1 MNKVKAI
8 EFINSQLDAIP
19 ALKTVQESDMT
30 YRTWK
35 ENTISIVKSLFGED
49 SSNYKRIYRHF
60 YPVFWASGMDE
71 HALYINRLDRISS
84 LLNGMITEI
93 DMLDDNDDNSV
104 TDSMA
109 IDIVANICNRF
120 PKVVRQLKQRHAGR
134 STICINDE
142 YDVQDLFH
150 ALLQLHFENIEAEA
164 QAPNHAGGA
173 SRIDFLLNSE
183 QIGIEIKH
191 TREGLTAKKLGE
203 ELIVDIERYQS
214 HPNCKTLICFVYDP
228 EYRISNPLGIENHL
242 TRETELL
249 KVITIITPK

>member
-1 MNKVKAI
+1 MEKTKAI
-8 EFINSQLDAIP
+8 ELINNQIDEIAKLRSRP
-19 ALKTVQESDMT
+19 AFS
-30 YRTWK
+30 
-35 ENTISIVKSLFGED
+35 SLFDGWKRHTEVIIEKIFGVRSRHISDFQNVNYRNAFLGEINYNNSFLRGLNSAKEILNSMIQEIQSFQDKPTNESKGVD
-49 SSNYKRIYRHF
+49 SIRI
-60 YPVFWASGMDE
+60 VE
-71 HALYINRLDRISS
+71 
-84 LLNGMITEI
+84 
-93 DMLDDNDDNSV
+93 
-104 TDSMA
+104 
-109 IDIVANICNRF
+109 NICNRF

-164 QAPNHAGGA
+164 QAPNHAGSA

-183 QIGIEIKH
+183 RIGIEIKH

-249 KVITIITPK
+249 KVITIIAPK